1 MVTGD
6 KNPRGSYTLDE
17 TCSTLR
23 LVTNCLVDSSLLE
36 VKEIV
41 SVEGSHFKPRMFT
54 IPFVSAVP
62 SFAA

>member
-6 KNPRGSYTLDE
+6 RSPRGSYTLDE

-23 LVTNCLVDSSLLE
+23 LVTNWLMDSSLLE
-36 VKEIV
+36 VKEMV
-41 SVEGSHFKPRMFT
+41 SVEGSHLKPRMFT
-54 IPFVSAVP
+54 ISFESAVP